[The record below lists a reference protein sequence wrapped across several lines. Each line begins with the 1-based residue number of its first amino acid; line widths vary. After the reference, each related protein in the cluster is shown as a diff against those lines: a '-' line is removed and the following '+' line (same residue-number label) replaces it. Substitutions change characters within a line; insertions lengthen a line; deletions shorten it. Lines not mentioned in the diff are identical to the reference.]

1 MAKVTERIWKSGRR
15 KVSRAAWGYTVQV
28 PCSPNPPCPHRT
40 KTGEI
45 AHKRGLGQIQVFRE
59 KWTKEDAEKALAA
72 RLLGVAPTLPAVE
85 PTAVTG
91 MAFGVMVEKFLTE
104 KRSEG
109 KRSIEDD
116 EERSQPLLTFFGK
129 ETPLAVITTRRVAE
143 YRVARLSTIS
153 RRGTKLAPATVNR
166 ECALLRS
173 ILRMALAWDE
183 ITKLPV
189 FKMAKEEGKER
200 FLSVEEITRLMD
212 ACGQSKNKQLLP
224 MVVVDLHTGLR
235 KGELLGLRWEQID
248 FTRGIIALG
257 RRTKS
262 GKGRDVPLNQAVYET
277 LAPLRSDAG
286 GLEATGRVWG
296 TITKIDTA
304 YNAALVRAKIL
315 DPDVN
320 FHTLRHTFASHYVMR
335 GGSIVKLQAILGHAS
350 VRTTQIYARLAPD
363 HLIGATSILD
373 GLGVAKPSQ
382 DKAYAK
388 HGAPAEQVP
397 LAGRS

>member
-1 MAKVTERIWKSGRR
+1 M
-15 KVSRAAWGYTVQV
+15 
-28 PCSPNPPCPHRT
+28 PCPHRT
-40 KTGEI
+40 KHGEI
-45 AHKRGLGQIQVFRE
+45 THKNGLDQVRMFRE
-59 KWTKEDAEKALAA
+59 DWTKEDAAKALAA
-72 RLLGVAPTLPAVE
+72 RQMGVTLEGTPAPAPV
-85 PTAVTG
+85 VG

-109 KRSIEDD
+109 KRSIKDD
-116 EERSQPLLTFFGK
+116 EGAEP
-129 ETPLAVITTRRVAE
+129 AVAGVLRQGDPASGDHHPPRGRVPGGRLGTT
-143 YRVARLSTIS
+143 S

-183 ITKLPV
+183 IAKLPV

-200 FLSVEEITRLMD
+200 FLSVEEISRLMD

-224 MVVVDLHTGLR
+224 MVVTDLHTGLR

-248 FTRGIIALG
+248 FTRGIITLG

-262 GKGRDVPLNQAVYET
+262 GKGRDVPLNQAVYEA

-304 YNAALVRAKIL
+304 YNTALVRAKIL

-335 GGSIVKLQAILGHAS
+335 G
-350 VRTTQIYARLAPD
+350 AP
-363 HLIGATSILD
+363 S
-373 GLGVAKPSQ
+373 
-382 DKAYAK
+382 
-388 HGAPAEQVP
+388 
-397 LAGRS
+397 